1 MTRRWI
7 LAFAVLAVP
16 ACKRDAS
23 PTTTPVAEEDAG
35 GSGEATPPA
44 EDAAKEGGPAN
55 ETPPPTFDEIG
66 IAECDRYV
74 RAYTRCVHE
83 HVEGETRDQ
92 MFQAMKDSVAAWK
105 EAAAGPNRGQ
115 LASACNDAFEAAKE
129 VTVPLGC
136 TFE

>member
-1 MTRRWI
+1 MTRRWV
-7 LAFAVLAVP
+7 LALAVLAAP
-16 ACKRDAS
+16 ACKRDAE
-23 PTTTPVAEEDAG
+23 PTTTPVAEQDPG

-83 HVEGETRDQ
+83 HVEGEAREQ
-92 MFQAMKDSVAAWK
+92 MFEAMAASVAAWK
-105 EAAAGPNRGQ
+105 EAAAGSFRDK
-115 LASACNDAFEAAKE
+115 LAPACNDAYEAAKE
-129 VTVPLGC
+129 ATAPLGC